1 MTKFAAVILVAVL
14 TGYGFHVLAQG
25 RPDVRQTVAPI
36 GTSSSNGISVVWFYE
51 STTRNVYACR
61 TGHGGGDAVD
71 CKGSATLP

>member
-1 MTKFAAVILVAVL
+1 MTKVAALILVAVL

-61 TGHGGGDAVD
+61 TGHGSGDAVD